1 MNEYYLVQTVKE
13 ATRGRNIL
21 DYVMTNNQ
29 SSISHNLI
37 IKNQDFSDHNT
48 IITVMNL
55 RYGCEKTQKNKDQFM
70 IQISLFMI

>member
-55 RYGCEKTQKNKDQFM
+55 RYGCKKTQKNMDPFM

>member
-55 RYGCEKTQKNKDQFM
+55 RYGCKKTQKNMDQFM